1 MNGRAPVTLGSII
14 HRAKV
19 GDREGYIAWKTTQMV
34 GREREWATDPAQQ
47 SRVHVGIGRVHQ
59 KVGHHVSLA
68 KLFRAMFPKVYGWSG
83 EGRCVTPFFHFDGCT
98 GGDTSHTRCS

>member
-59 KVGHHVSLA
+59 KVGHPCESSQVVSGNVPWGI
-68 KLFRAMFPKVYGWSG
+68 RVVRRGKV
-83 EGRCVTPFFHFDGCT
+83 CDALLPL
-98 GGDTSHTRCS
+98 